1 MDFSVDNFINPFLI
15 TFGMADKQNYIGK
28 EIELGRFN
36 KYGFINPHVGLMVNF
51 DSFIDNR
58 SNDSIPILY
67 DIFIYKDFLLNPKI
81 WYNTEKKENEKLSLE
96 KALENGKDLAKKQSI
111 ALLLQ
116 EDYRKEYIRKIIW
129 HPENWKIEYK

>member
-1 MDFSVDNFINPFLI
+1 
-15 TFGMADKQNYIGK
+15 MADKKNYIGEK
-28 EIELGRFN
+28 IELARFN

-58 SNDSIPILY
+58 NDNNFSILY
-67 DIFIYKDFLLNPKI
+67 DIYTYKDFLLNPKI
-81 WYNTEKKENEKLSLE
+81 WYNIEKKESERVNLE
-96 KALENGKDLAKKQSI
+96 EAIKKGKNLAEKQSI

-129 HPENWKIEYK
+129 HPKDWKIEYK